1 MISKSCVMMI
11 TTEPIEHTPSGQLDD
26 DCDTTGR
33 DPLRVTDAL
42 DVIHL
47 SRVHGSLLFLK
58 LALI

>member
-1 MISKSCVMMI
+1 MMI

-47 SRVHGSLLFLK
+47 SRVHGSLLFFK